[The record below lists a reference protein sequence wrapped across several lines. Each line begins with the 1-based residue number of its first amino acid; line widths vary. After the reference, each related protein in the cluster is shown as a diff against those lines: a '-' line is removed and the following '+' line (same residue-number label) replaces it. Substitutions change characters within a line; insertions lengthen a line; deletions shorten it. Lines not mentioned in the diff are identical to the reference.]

1 MIATGFNSLAD
12 DQVGNSPF
20 QRSQPTSKKI
30 QDVQQESLLPELE
43 AETKE
48 QDEALVG
55 VAGARDEEILPLSR
69 FPDQVVS
76 SNQLLELDI
85 PTFIR
90 RQMD

>member
-1 MIATGFNSLAD
+1 MSKH
-12 DQVGNSPF
+12 V
-20 QRSQPTSKKI
+20 KKI
-30 QDVQQESLLPELE
+30 QNVQQESLLPELE

-55 VAGARDEEILPLSR
+55 VAGVRDEEVLPLRR

>member
-1 MIATGFNSLAD
+1 M
-12 DQVGNSPF
+12 
-20 QRSQPTSKKI
+20 
-30 QDVQQESLLPELE
+30 
-43 AETKE
+43 
-48 QDEALVG
+48 G
-55 VAGARDEEILPLSR
+55 VAGVRDEEVLPLRR